1 MSPSET
7 LVDNRRLVVRLA
19 SHQILNMLG
28 ELADRLGMDLIETLV
43 HGAVWTANTEHLL
56 ESTGRYARLLDL
68 PPDSLRRPIGEA
80 QLLARLRLPRPLLES
95 YIERLIQRQ
104 ARYTIFDP
112 GDFPSNA
119 AMSMSYDRSGLI
131 GHTLLG
137 SGRPLNLN
145 AVDSIWCRRPSPT
158 TPTIPP
164 CLLPSGLPTFLP
176 ATCITK
182 SNSCC
187 RSGTHPDRRTA
198 PTYARMGLFP
208 RTSA

>member
-95 YIERLIQRQ
+95 NIERLIERGYLERVG
-104 ARYTIFDP
+104 A
-112 GDFPSNA
+112 GLVVPSAVFTRPEMVDALA
-119 AMSMSYDRSGLI
+119 ACYAAVTGM
-131 GHTLLG
+131 TQTV
-137 SGRPLNLN
+137 GRL
-145 AVDSIWCRRPSPT
+145 AAED
-158 TPTIPP
+158 
-164 CLLPSGLPTFLP
+164 G
-176 ATCITK
+176 A
-182 SNSCC
+182 
-187 RSGTHPDRRTA
+187 
-198 PTYARMGLFP
+198 
-208 RTSA
+208 